1 MDDLCIKVKGQWFE
15 SLFDKDWVSVE
26 EIIEKLELA
35 IDERDYYKQE
45 LEDFKK
51 DVEDNYRPLTL
62 REQIGE

>member
-1 MDDLCIKVKGQWFE
+1 MNDLCVKVKGQLFE

-45 LEDFKK
+45 LEDFKQ

>member
-1 MDDLCIKVKGQWFE
+1 MDDLCVKVKGQWFE
-15 SLFDKDWVSVE
+15 ILFDKDWVSVE
-26 EIIEKLELA
+26 EIIEELELA

-51 DVEDNYRPLTL
+51 DVEDNYRPLTF

>member
-1 MDDLCIKVKGQWFE
+1 MDDLCVKVKGQWFE
-15 SLFDKDWVSVE
+15 NLFDKDWVSVE

-45 LEDFKK
+45 LEDFKQ
-51 DVEDNYRPLTL
+51 DVEDNYRPLTF

>member
-1 MDDLCIKVKGQWFE
+1 MDDLCVKVKGQWFE
-15 SLFDKDWVSVE
+15 SLFDKDWVSIE

-51 DVEDNYRPLTL
+51 DVEDNYRPLTF

>member
-1 MDDLCIKVKGQWFE
+1 MNDLCIKVKGQWFE
-15 SLFDKDWVSVE
+15 SLFDKDWVSIE
-26 EIIEKLELA
+26 EIIDKLELA

-51 DVEDNYRPLTL
+51 DVEDNYRPLTF

>member
-26 EIIEKLELA
+26 EIIEKLEFA

-51 DVEDNYRPLTL
+51 DVEDNYRPLTF

>member
-1 MDDLCIKVKGQWFE
+1 MNDLCVKVKGQWFE
-15 SLFDKDWVSVE
+15 SLFDKDWVSIE

-45 LEDFKK
+45 LEDFKQ
-51 DVEDNYRPLTL
+51 DVEDNYIPLTF

>member
-1 MDDLCIKVKGQWFE
+1 MDDLCVRVKGQWFE
-15 SLFDKDWVSVE
+15 SLFDKDWVSIE

-51 DVEDNYRPLTL
+51 DVEDNYIPLTF
-62 REQIGE
+62 RNQIGE

>member
-1 MDDLCIKVKGQWFE
+1 MDDLCVKVKGQWFE

-35 IDERDYYKQE
+35 IDERDHYKQE

>member
-15 SLFDKDWVSVE
+15 KLFDKDWVSIE

>member
-1 MDDLCIKVKGQWFE
+1 MDDLCVKVKGQWFE

-51 DVEDNYRPLTL
+51 DVEDNYRPLTF

>member
-1 MDDLCIKVKGQWFE
+1 MDDLCVKVKGQWFE
-15 SLFDKDWVSVE
+15 NLFDKDWVSVE

-51 DVEDNYRPLTL
+51 DVEDNYRPLTF

>member
-1 MDDLCIKVKGQWFE
+1 MDDLCVKVKGQWFE
-15 SLFDKDWVSVE
+15 TLFDKDWVSVE

-51 DVEDNYRPLTL
+51 DVEDNYRSLTF

>member
-1 MDDLCIKVKGQWFE
+1 MDDLCVKVKGQWFE

>member
-1 MDDLCIKVKGQWFE
+1 MNDLCIKVKGQWFE
-15 SLFDKDWVSVE
+15 SLFDKDWVSIE

>member
-1 MDDLCIKVKGQWFE
+1 MDDLCIKVEGQWFE
-15 SLFDKDWVSVE
+15 SLFDKDWVSIE

-51 DVEDNYRPLTL
+51 DVEDNYRPLTF

>member
-1 MDDLCIKVKGQWFE
+1 MDDLCIKVEGQWFE
-15 SLFDKDWVSVE
+15 SLFDKDWVSIE

>member
-1 MDDLCIKVKGQWFE
+1 MDDLCVKVKGQWFE
-15 SLFDKDWVSVE
+15 SLFDKDWVSIE

-45 LEDFKK
+45 LEDFKQ
-51 DVEDNYRPLTL
+51 DVEDNYIPLTF

>member
-1 MDDLCIKVKGQWFE
+1 MDDLCVKVKGQWFE

-35 IDERDYYKQE
+35 IDERDYYKQK

-51 DVEDNYRPLTL
+51 DVEDNYRPLTF

>member
-1 MDDLCIKVKGQWFE
+1 MDDLCVKVKGQWFE
-15 SLFDKDWVSVE
+15 KLFDKDWVSLE

>member
-1 MDDLCIKVKGQWFE
+1 MDDLCVKVKGQWFE
-15 SLFDKDWVSVE
+15 NLFDKDWVSVE

-35 IDERDYYKQE
+35 IDERDYYKQK

-51 DVEDNYRPLTL
+51 DVEDNYRPLTF

>member
-1 MDDLCIKVKGQWFE
+1 MNDLCVKVKGQWFE

-35 IDERDYYKQE
+35 IDERDYYKQK

-51 DVEDNYRPLTL
+51 DVEDNYIPLTF

>member
-1 MDDLCIKVKGQWFE
+1 MDDLCVKVKGQWFE
-15 SLFDKDWVSVE
+15 SLFDKDWVSIE

>member
-1 MDDLCIKVKGQWFE
+1 MNDLCVKVKGQWFE

-45 LEDFKK
+45 LEDFKQ

>member
-1 MDDLCIKVKGQWFE
+1 MDDLCVKVKGQWFE
-15 SLFDKDWVSVE
+15 NLFDKDWVSVE

>member
-1 MDDLCIKVKGQWFE
+1 MDDLCVKVKGQWFE

-51 DVEDNYRPLTL
+51 DVEDNYRPLTF
-62 REQIGE
+62 REQLGE

>member
-1 MDDLCIKVKGQWFE
+1 MDDLCVKVKGQWFE
-15 SLFDKDWVSVE
+15 NLFDKDWVSVE

-35 IDERDYYKQE
+35 IDERDYYKQK